1 MKEPETKD
9 VLAALNQAAKEGKGL
24 EYLDTIATIDDKTL
38 KSFFD
43 TYLAEH
49 QDKTL
54 ADIIRD
60 SGLDRTYA
68 YQIIGEKRKSI
79 GRDKIIAL
87 CFSAKMSLEDT
98 NRALRFSKNQELYA
112 KNNRDAAIIYAIN
125 MMKQGNP
132 DFQTVI
138 KLNNFLFN
146 ERGLEELEL

>member
-9 VLAALNQAAKEGKGL
+9 VLAALNQATKEGKGL
-24 EYLDTIATIDDKTL
+24 EFLDKIAAIDDKTL

-49 QDKTL
+49 PDKSM
-54 ADIIRD
+54 AEIIRG
-60 SGLDRTYA
+60 SGLDRNYA
-68 YQIIGEKRKSI
+68 YQIIGENRKKI

-87 CFSAKMSLEDT
+87 CFSAGMSLDDT

-125 MMKQGNP
+125 MMNQGNP
-132 DFQTVI
+132 DFKNVM
-138 KLNNFLFN
+138 KLNDFLCN
-146 ERGLEELEL
+146 VRGLEELEL

>member
-68 YQIIGEKRKSI
+68 YQIIGEFTAYYTNNASYGYGPTHVMVYDTYGNLRANENLTGQPMSAFT
-79 GRDKIIAL
+79 AL
-87 CFSAKMSLEDT
+87 
-98 NRALRFSKNQELYA
+98 
-112 KNNRDAAIIYAIN
+112 
-125 MMKQGNP
+125 
-132 DFQTVI
+132 
-138 KLNNFLFN
+138 LNSY
-146 ERGLEELEL
+146 RY